1 MPARG
6 RAREMAGKA
15 KKTGKAKKAA
25 PKKRGAKPL
34 FASAAEMQQK
44 IDLFF
49 ATRDEENPPTYSGLA
64 LALGFCD
71 RQSLY
76 DYAARSEEFSCT
88 IKKARA
94 RVDEAIEKMG
104 MTGKGSASFLI
115 FALKNHGWTDEIKAE
130 TKTTIVMKTVA
141 DLRKEIKAE
150 GGRQ

>member
-1 MPARG
+1 
-6 RAREMAGKA
+6 MAGKA
-15 KKTGKAKKAA
+15 KKTVRKKKAA

-34 FASAAEMQQK
+34 FASAADMQQK
-44 IDLFF
+44 IDLYF

-115 FALKNHGWTDEIKAE
+115 FVLKNHGWTDEIKSE
-130 TKTTIVMKTVA
+130 VKTTVVIKSA
-141 DLRKEIKAE
+141 KELKE
-150 GGRQ
+150 GQD